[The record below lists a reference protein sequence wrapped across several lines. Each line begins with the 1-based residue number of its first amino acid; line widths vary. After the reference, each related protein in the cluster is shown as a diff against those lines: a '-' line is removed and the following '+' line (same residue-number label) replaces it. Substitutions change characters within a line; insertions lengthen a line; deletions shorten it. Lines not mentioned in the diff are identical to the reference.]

1 MLRMRAFIVVLLL
14 SVLRAPGVSADLPEW
29 TLEIERL
36 EKGDT
41 SLVNIVARS
50 QERPNGEAVVE
61 VRAQSVLT
69 GPDTPPMGPFSIS
82 CPGNVLTLAE
92 SLCRNGAW
100 MLATPDGWPALEG
113 RLTELAIEDTQTRLR
128 LDGAL
133 GEASWTARVRVAG
146 ESFEGDIEFPEQAM
160 TSLRILDE
168 RVPPL
173 RWLSGGT
180 FRGSARYVA
189 TGSIQPEARADFEI
203 MGVGFDSPD
212 GLYAGLDVGANL
224 AVRSILGND
233 VVFELEGRLATGE
246 LLLGDFYRDFS
257 DAGIDLSASVGLG
270 NTDLTIRQLILDDG
284 DSLHVSGDAR
294 IPVSGDSGAPEVSLR
309 ELRLAFPA
317 AYTRYL
323 EPVAAVFTLDGLET
337 EGSVSWSGD
346 WSASAPG
353 ESARSGTLRFEDVG
367 VRDIKR
373 NRFSISGLDGTL
385 RTGSDS
391 NLTWSVAA
399 FERFDIGAG
408 QARIALGTDSV
419 SLTEA
424 LRIPVFGGSVSVEKL
439 AVGFPETGEPDIQL
453 RAALDDID
461 MQRMSQALGW
471 PEFGGTLSGRIP
483 GVTLS
488 GGVIDIDGALDFDVF
503 GGRIELTDL
512 KVERPFG
519 VLPSLAA
526 NITASSLD
534 LEQLTHTFDFGRI
547 AGRID
552 GYVHNLRMLDW
563 QPVQFDAWFG
573 TPENAG
579 RQGISRQAVTHLAT
593 IGGGSST
600 ALLSGPI
607 LRLFNDFSYKRL
619 GIGCTLQDNVCS
631 IRGIEQQG
639 DAVLLLEGAGIPK
652 ISILAY
658 NRAVD
663 WPQLVAELTAV
674 SSGDEVK
681 IGQ

>member
-1 MLRMRAFIVVLLL
+1 MRSTRGFIAFILL
-14 SVLRAPGVSADLPEW
+14 SVLRTAGASTALPEW

-36 EKGDT
+36 EKADI
-41 SLVNIVARS
+41 SLENIIARS
-50 QERPNGEAVVE
+50 HQQPGGEASVE
-61 VRAQSVLT
+61 VRAQSILT
-69 GPDTPPMGPFSIS
+69 GPDTPPLGPFSIS
-82 CPGNVLTLAE
+82 CPGTVLTVIE
-92 SLCRNGAW
+92 FLCPNGAW
-100 MLATPDGWPALEG
+100 MLAMPNGWPALEG
-113 RLTELAIEDTQTRLR
+113 LLIALEIEDTQTRLR
-128 LDGAL
+128 LSGAVR
-133 GEASWTARVRVAG
+133 EVSWTARARIVG
-146 ESFEGDIEFPEQAM
+146 ESFEADIEFHEQAL
-160 TSLRILDE
+160 TSLRFLDE
-168 RVPPL
+168 RVPPVA
-173 RWLSGGT
+173 WLSGGT
-180 FRGSARYVA
+180 FRGSARYA
-189 TGSIQPEARADFEI
+189 ASGTIPPEARVDFEVR
-203 MGVGFDSPD
+203 GAGFDSPD
-212 GLYAGLDVGANL
+212 GLYAGLGVGANL
-224 AVRSILGND
+224 AVRSTLD
-233 VVFELEGRLATGE
+233 HEAVLEVDGRLAAGE
-246 LLLGDFYRDFS
+246 LLLRDFYRDFS
-257 DAGIDLSASVGLG
+257 DAGIDLNASIGLG
-270 NTDLTIRQLILDDG
+270 NDALAVRRLTLGDG
-284 DSLHVSGDAR
+284 DSLHVSGEAR
-294 IPVSGDSGAPEVSLR
+294 IPVNGNSGTPEVTLR

-323 EPVAAVFTLDGLET
+323 ESVAGVYTLDGLET

-346 WSASAPG
+346 WSAGSPG
-353 ESARSGTLRFEDVG
+353 ESARKGTLRFEDVG

-385 RTGSDS
+385 RIGSDS
-391 NLTWSVAA
+391 SLTWAAAA

-408 QARIALGTDSV
+408 RAEIALGTDSV
-419 SLTEA
+419 SLREPI
-424 LRIPVFGGSVSVEKL
+424 RIPVFGGGVSIEKL
-439 AVGFPETGEPDIQL
+439 AVDFQEQGEPDILL

-461 MQRMSQALGW
+461 MQRMSEALGW
-471 PEFGGTLSGRIP
+471 PEFGGTLSGRVP

-488 GGVIDIDGALDFDVF
+488 GGVIDIDGALEFDVF
-503 GGRIELTDL
+503 GGQIMLTDL

-534 LEQLTHTFDFGRI
+534 LEQLTRTFDFGRI

-573 TPENAG
+573 TPEDAG

-593 IGGGSST
+593 IGGGSPT

-607 LRLFNDFSYKRL
+607 LRLFNDFSYRRL
-619 GIGCTLQDNVCS
+619 GVGCTLQDNVCR